1 MEFLMYFPY
10 MRGKQYEWIALRELS
25 ELISKN
31 KHIIPIIEPVKKN
44 FSSSIRSLEK
54 FEKDEM
60 PFILI
65 INPTVGEFHNE
76 NRLLLREIR
85 NQNFEENDK
94 AHVAFVIST
103 STNLYEVEDFF
114 NRFQDYNICLIHTF
128 NFPHSTDVYSL
139 IQRSNNFKFNILSGT
154 STSRYR
160 RKFKRL
166 NNVKVEDGFN
176 KQKNELY
183 PPEEFFSDLP
193 FVYDDEGYSGFGDYL
208 IVGDDYSATGG
219 PAYAVAIHITF
230 VKQDEE
236 EEEIWVKHF
245 VSDTTGTPVDPAGK
259 FYEALE
265 KLVIY
270 LNEPDCEIFR
280 SDVIEEFVELYN
292 RQHFPGLG
300 YVKKL
305 SMKHHIEL
313 ISSEV
318 L

>member
-1 MEFLMYFPY
+1 MYFPY

-25 ELISKN
+25 ELISNN
-31 KHIIPIIEPVKKN
+31 KQIIPIIEPVKKN
-44 FSSSIRSLEK
+44 FSSSNRSLEI
-54 FEKDEM
+54 FEVDEM
-60 PFILI
+60 PFIII
-65 INPTVGEFHNE
+65 INPTVGEFCNE
-76 NRLLLREIR
+76 NRMLLREIR
-85 NQNFEENDK
+85 NQHFEQNEN
-94 AHVAFVIST
+94 AHIAFIISVN
-103 STNLYEVEDFF
+103 TNLRQIEDFF
-114 NRFQDYNICLIHTF
+114 DRFHHYNICLIHTF
-128 NFPHSTDVYSL
+128 NFPHSTEVNSL
-139 IQRSNNFKFNILSGT
+139 IQSSNNFRFNILSGS
-154 STSRYR
+154 STNRYR
-160 RKFKRL
+160 RKFRRSD
-166 NNVKVEDGFN
+166 NVRVEDGFN

-193 FVYDDEGYSGFGDYL
+193 FVYGDEGYFGFGDYL

-230 VKQDEE
+230 VKEEEE

-265 KLVIY
+265 KLVTY
-270 LNEPDCEIFR
+270 LNVPDCEIFR
-280 SDVIEEFVELYN
+280 SDAIEEFVELYN

-313 ISSEV
+313 ISSKV